1 MNTKRVG
8 VLAVLGA
15 AVMWALEPNFAK
27 LAYASAGVLETSAV
41 RTITVVPI
49 ALAWLVMTRSSLRL
63 GPRWPA
69 MVYVGL
75 VAAAGAD
82 VIYLW
87 ALSLADYPVVN
98 AVLIGHL
105 QPVFV
110 VLMGRILLKAER
122 LNRLDY
128 LGIGIMV
135 VSSLLVATRT
145 WEHLRRLQFGTAGD
159 GLVLVAT
166 LLWASTTLVARRYL
180 RGLSAGTVTFWRF
193 AIGAAVLWAVLALRS
208 RPVVLNGYP
217 VRVGVGV
224 AVGTLLYYVGL
235 NRIKAA
241 QVSAIE
247 LSSPFFAAVL
257 AFLVHGERL
266 TVMQAAGMILLAGG
280 IACLARRETVLD

>member
-1 MNTKRVG
+1 MNAKRVG

-75 VAAAGAD
+75 MAAAGAD

-193 AIGAAVLWAVLALRS
+193 AIGAAVLWAVLAIRS
-208 RPVVLNGYP
+208 RPVVLNGYQFM
-217 VRVGVGV
+217 VGVVV

>member
-1 MNTKRVG
+1 MNAKRVG

-41 RTITVVPI
+41 RTITVLPI

-122 LNRLDY
+122 LTRLDY

-145 WEHLRRLQFGTAGD
+145 WEHLRRLQSGVAGD
-159 GLVLVAT
+159 GLVLAAT

-193 AIGAAVLWAVLALRS
+193 AIGAAVLWAVLAIRS
-208 RPVVLNGYP
+208 RPVVLNGYQFM
-217 VRVGVGV
+217 VGVVV

-257 AFLVHGERL
+257 AFLVHGEGL
-266 TVMQAAGMILLAGG
+266 TGMQAAGMVLLAGG
-280 IACLARRETVLD
+280 IACLARQEAALD